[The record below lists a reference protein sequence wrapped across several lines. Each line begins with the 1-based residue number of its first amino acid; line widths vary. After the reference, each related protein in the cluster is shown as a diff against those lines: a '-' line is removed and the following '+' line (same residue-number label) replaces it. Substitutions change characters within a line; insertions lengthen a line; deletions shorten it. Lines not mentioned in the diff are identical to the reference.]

1 MRCASSGGNSV
12 SREQRKA
19 LIEAIENKRDSKV
32 IAYVTSDR
40 RGLEVQI
47 AGDVVPVLH
56 EHILAIPEAERSKLD
71 LFLYSRGGHGDVPWS
86 IVSMFREYCQE
97 GSFSVLIPYR
107 AHSAA
112 TVIALAADE
121 IVMTKKS
128 ELSPID
134 ITLVGPYSEKDE
146 DTKQRL
152 PISVEDVKGYFSLL
166 EKVGCKRTD
175 EKMNAFELLTDR
187 VHSLALGRVYRAL
200 QETELVALRLLSTRA
215 TPFSEEDN
223 RKIVEKISSEIYS
236 HEHAI
241 SRTEA
246 VEYVGL
252 KQINNAE
259 AEDIQIA
266 DELWNLY
273 EQYKVLFHLEEPFTP
288 EEHLVTNDLEEDVWT
303 DLNLACVESLHRV
316 DICKQSMRVRRL
328 RQVPPQVQLNLT
340 NLSVPIALP
349 SLPAGANQQQ
359 INALVG
365 QVVSTVVPQSLG
377 NAAQVA
383 AQELMKA
390 LPQAGFERFIF
401 GAGWKEEGSDED

>member
-1 MRCASSGGNSV
+1 M

-19 LIEAIENKRDSKV
+19 LIESIETKRDSKV

-40 RGLEVQI
+40 RGLAMPIDYDVVQI
-47 AGDVVPVLH
+47 LH
-56 EHILAIPEAERSKLD
+56 KHILGIPETQRSKLD

-112 TVIALAADE
+112 TVIALGADE

-128 ELSPID
+128 ELGPID

-166 EKVGCKRTD
+166 EEVGCKRTD
-175 EKMNAFELLTDR
+175 EKMNAFQLLTDR
-187 VHSLALGRVYRAL
+187 VHSLALGRVYRVL

-215 TPFSEEDN
+215 APFSEEDN
-223 RKIVEKISSEIYS
+223 RRIVEQISSEIYS

-246 VEYVGL
+246 VDYIGL

-273 EQYKVLFHLEEPFTP
+273 EEYNVLFQLEHPFTA
-288 EEHLVTNDLEEDVWT
+288 EEYLVLNDLEEHTWT
-303 DLNLACVESLHRV
+303 DLKLGCIESSQRV
-316 DICKQSMRVRRL
+316 DVYTKDMRMRKL
-328 RQVPPQVQLNLT
+328 REVPQQVQLNLT
-340 NLSVPIALP
+340 NLNVPISLP
-349 SLPAGANQQQ
+349 GLPAGVNQEE
-359 INALVG
+359 IKALVE
-365 QVVSTVVPQSLG
+365 QVVSAVVPQSLG
-377 NAAQVA
+377 NAAQAA
-383 AQELMKA
+383 AQELMRA
-390 LPQAGFERFIF
+390 LPLAGFESSDFN
-401 GAGWKEEGSDED
+401 AGWKEEVLDES